1 MKVYI
6 ISEVFMHEGE
16 TIRAVF
22 LDEEKARERLAQM
35 EKHFPIVEGAF
46 WYDLTEHDVE
56 E

>member
-35 EKHFPIVEGAF
+35 EKDFPILEDVY

>member
-6 ISEVFMHEGE
+6 ISEVVMYEGE
-16 TIRAVF
+16 TIQAVF
-22 LDEEKARERLAQM
+22 LDEEKAREKLAQLN
-35 EKHFPIVEGAF
+35 KRALEGVF

>member
-6 ISEVFMHEGE
+6 ISEVVMYEGE
-16 TIRAVF
+16 TIHAVF
-22 LDEEKARERLAQM
+22 LDEEKARERLTQM
-35 EKHFPIVEGAF
+35 PFLEDVF

>member
-1 MKVYI
+1 
-6 ISEVFMHEGE
+6 MHEGE

-35 EKHFPIVEGAF
+35 EKRALEGVY
-46 WYDLTEHDVE
+46 WYDLSEHDVE

>member
-6 ISEVFMHEGE
+6 ISEVVIHESS

-22 LDEEKARERLAQM
+22 LDEEKAREKLAQL
-35 EKHFPIVEGAF
+35 EKRALEGVF
-46 WYDLTEHDVE
+46 WYDLTEHDIE